1 MKENRISL
9 TRAEWSVM
17 ECLWEAGP
25 LTGREVVQSMEKS
38 CGWSRSTTLTL
49 LSRLENKGALRSVP
63 AEKGPKVFS
72 PVLRREDAALGET
85 KDFLDRVYQGSLSLM
100 VSALTKKQAL
110 SREELDELYELLKG
124 LEEERHD

>member
-1 MKENRISL
+1 MTEGRSSL
-9 TRAEWSVM
+9 TQAEWSVM

-25 LTGREVVQSMEKS
+25 LTGREVTQRMEKR

-49 LSRLENKGALRSVP
+49 LGRLERKKALERVP
-63 AEKGPKVFS
+63 AEKGPQVFS
-72 PVLRREDAALGET
+72 PLLRREDAALGET
-85 KDFLDRVYQGSLSLM
+85 KDFLSRVYQGSLSLM
-100 VSALTKKQAL
+100 VSALTRKQAL

>member
-25 LTGREVVQSMEKS
+25 LTGREVIQRMEKS

-49 LSRLENKGALRSVP
+49 LSRLENKGALKSVP
-63 AEKGPKVFS
+63 AEKGPKVFT
-72 PVLRREDAALGET
+72 PVLRREEAALGET

-124 LEEERHD
+124 LEEDRHD

>member
-1 MKENRISL
+1 MSEKRISL
-9 TRAEWSVM
+9 TQAEWSVM
-17 ECLWEAGP
+17 ECLWGAGP
-25 LTGREVVQSMEKS
+25 LTGREVVQHMEQD

-49 LSRLENKGALRSVP
+49 LSRLENKGALESVP

-72 PVLRREDAALGET
+72 PLLKREDAALGET

-110 SREELDELYELLKG
+110 SRDELDELYALLKG
-124 LEEERHD
+124 LEENSHD

>member
-1 MKENRISL
+1 MNKDRISL
-9 TRAEWSVM
+9 TQAEWSVM

-25 LTGREVVQSMEKS
+25 LTGREVVQHMEQS

-49 LSRLENKGALRSVP
+49 LSRLENKGALKSIP

-72 PVLRREDAALGET
+72 PVLRREDAALEET
-85 KDFLDRVYQGSLSLM
+85 KDFLNRVYQGSLSLM

-110 SREELDELYELLKG
+110 PREELDELYELLKG

>member
-1 MKENRISL
+1 MKGDGVGL
-9 TRAEWSVM
+9 TQAEWSVM

-25 LTGREVVQSMEKS
+25 LTGREVIQRMEQR

-49 LSRLENKGALRSVP
+49 LSRLEHKGAVASVT
-63 AEKGPKVFS
+63 AERGPKVFS
-72 PVLRREDAALGET
+72 PLLRREDAALGET
-85 KDFLDRVYQGSLSLM
+85 RDFLDRVYQGSLSLM

-110 SREELDELYELLKG
+110 SREELDELYALLKG

>member
-1 MKENRISL
+1 MSEKGISL
-9 TRAEWSVM
+9 TQAEWSVM
-17 ECLWEAGP
+17 ECLWAAGP
-25 LTGREVVQSMEKS
+25 LTGREVTQRMEKT

-49 LSRLENKGALRSVP
+49 LSRLEAKGALESVP

-72 PVLRREDAALGET
+72 PLLRREDAALGET

-124 LEEERHD
+124 LEEDRHD

>member
-1 MKENRISL
+1 MKETRISL
-9 TRAEWSVM
+9 TQAEWSVM

-25 LTGREVVQSMEKS
+25 LTGREVIQRMEKS

-49 LSRLENKGALRSVP
+49 LSRLENKGALKSVP
-63 AEKGPKVFS
+63 AEKGPKVFT
-72 PVLRREDAALGET
+72 PVLRREEAALGET

-124 LEEERHD
+124 LEEDRHD

>member
-1 MKENRISL
+1 MKPDRISL
-9 TRAEWSVM
+9 TQAEWSVM

-25 LTGREVVQSMEKS
+25 LTGREVIQRMEKS
-38 CGWSRSTTLTL
+38 SGWSRSTTLTL
-49 LSRLENKGALRSVP
+49 LSRLENKGALTSVS
-63 AEKGPKVFS
+63 AERGPKVFS
-72 PVLRREDAALGET
+72 PILRREDAALGET

-110 SREELDELYELLKG
+110 PREELDQLYELLKG

>member
-1 MKENRISL
+1 MKEDRISL
-9 TRAEWSVM
+9 TQAEWSVM

-25 LTGREVVQSMEKS
+25 LTGREVVQRMEQR

-49 LSRLENKGALRSVP
+49 LGRLEHKGALQSAP

-72 PVLRREDAALGET
+72 PLLRREDAALEET
-85 KDFLDRVYQGSLSLM
+85 KEFLSRVYQGSLSLM

-110 SREELDELYELLKG
+110 PREELDELYELLKG

>member
-25 LTGREVVQSMEKS
+25 LTGREVVQSMGKN

-63 AEKGPKVFS
+63 AEKGPKVFT
-72 PVLRREDAALGET
+72 PVLRREEAALGET
-85 KDFLDRVYQGSLSLM
+85 KDFLDRVYHGSLSLM

-124 LEEERHD
+124 LEEDRHD

>member
-9 TRAEWSVM
+9 TQAEWSVM

-49 LSRLENKGALRSVP
+49 LSRLENKGALKSVP
-63 AEKGPKVFS
+63 AEKGPKVFT
-72 PVLRREDAALGET
+72 PVLRREEAALGET

>member
-25 LTGREVVQSMEKS
+25 LTGREVIQRMEKS

-72 PVLRREDAALGET
+72 PVLRREEAALGET

-124 LEEERHD
+124 LEEDRHD

>member
-1 MKENRISL
+1 MNSDRISL
-9 TRAEWSVM
+9 TQAEWSVM

-25 LTGREVVQSMEKS
+25 LTGREVVQHMEQS

-49 LSRLENKGALRSVP
+49 LSRLENKGALKSIP

-72 PVLRREDAALGET
+72 PVLRREDAALEET
-85 KDFLDRVYQGSLSLM
+85 KDFLNRVYQGSLSLM

-110 SREELDELYELLKG
+110 PREELDELYELLKG
-124 LEEERHD
+124 VEEERHD

>member
-1 MKENRISL
+1 MKETRISL

-63 AEKGPKVFS
+63 AEKGPKVFT
-72 PVLRREDAALGET
+72 PVLRREEAALGET

-124 LEEERHD
+124 LEEDRHD

>member
-1 MKENRISL
+1 MKETRISL
-9 TRAEWSVM
+9 TQAEWSVM

-72 PVLRREDAALGET
+72 PVLRREEAALGET

-124 LEEERHD
+124 LEEDRHD

>member
-1 MKENRISL
+1 MKETRISL
-9 TRAEWSVM
+9 TQAEWSVM
-17 ECLWEAGP
+17 ECLWEVGP

>member
-1 MKENRISL
+1 MNKDRISL
-9 TRAEWSVM
+9 TQAEWSVM

-25 LTGREVVQSMEKS
+25 LTGREVIQRMEKS

-49 LSRLENKGALRSVP
+49 LSRLENKGALKSVP

-85 KDFLDRVYQGSLSLM
+85 KDFLNRVYQGSLSLM

-110 SREELDELYELLKG
+110 PREELDELYELLKG

>member
-1 MKENRISL
+1 MNSDRISL
-9 TRAEWSVM
+9 TQAEWSVM

-25 LTGREVVQSMEKS
+25 LTGREVVQHMEQS

-49 LSRLENKGALRSVP
+49 LSRLENKGALKSVP

-72 PVLRREDAALGET
+72 PVLRREDAALDET
-85 KDFLDRVYQGSLSLM
+85 KDFLNRVYQGSLSLM

-110 SREELDELYELLKG
+110 PREELDELYELLKG

>member
-1 MKENRISL
+1 MSEKGISL
-9 TRAEWSVM
+9 TQAEWSVM
-17 ECLWEAGP
+17 ECLWAAGP
-25 LTGREVVQSMEKS
+25 LTGREVTQRMEKT

-49 LSRLENKGALRSVP
+49 LSRLEAKEALESVP

-72 PVLRREDAALGET
+72 PLLRREDAALGET

-124 LEEERHD
+124 LEEDRHD

>member
-1 MKENRISL
+1 MKETRISL

-25 LTGREVVQSMEKS
+25 LTGREVIQRMEKS

-49 LSRLENKGALRSVP
+49 LSRLENKGALKSVP
-63 AEKGPKVFS
+63 AEKGPKVFT
-72 PVLRREDAALGET
+72 PVLRREEAALGET